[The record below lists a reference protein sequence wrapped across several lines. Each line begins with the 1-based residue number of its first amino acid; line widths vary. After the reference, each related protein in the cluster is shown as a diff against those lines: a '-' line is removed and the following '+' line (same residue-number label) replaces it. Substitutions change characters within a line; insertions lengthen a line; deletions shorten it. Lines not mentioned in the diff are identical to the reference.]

1 MLESENAERCGWCQW
16 KKEEREGKKLEFFF
30 SFFSLS
36 LSSKRG
42 PTLFSFTHEIQVH
55 LRWNIGIVCLARGG
69 RMISPLPYP
78 RFWLP
83 YSPAR
88 LRPGKIGKRD
98 RQSAEGR
105 GKTLVSKTARFPA
118 SPVRSSERQ
127 IQNNDVFRWRAAP
140 SSRPAWFLKR
150 LQRVHPLPSCPLP
163 RRWATPTPIR
173 ECQQINANLL
183 NIYVPPRRHRPRNIF
198 PLFYSAACQYWAAR
212 RNGLFGCLPR

>member
-140 SSRPAWFLKR
+140 LLSPRVIFEAFTAGAPPPLLSSPP
-150 LQRVHPLPSCPLP
+150 PLSNADADT
-163 RRWATPTPIR
+163 RMPTD
-173 ECQQINANLL
+173 
-183 NIYVPPRRHRPRNIF
+183 
-198 PLFYSAACQYWAAR
+198 
-212 RNGLFGCLPR
+212 